1 MTSPALSLQSLPQN
15 GVQLIVA
22 PLLESHEQFQA
33 GYHSLSSCNY
43 LLVVK
48 EWSCVSCDHEAL
60 ESCKFYETLL
70 PFERQC
76 SKVVETVI
84 QHVAM

>member
-1 MTSPALSLQSLPQN
+1 M
-15 GVQLIVA
+15 
-22 PLLESHEQFQA
+22 
-33 GYHSLSSCNY
+33 
-43 LLVVK
+43 
-48 EWSCVSCDHEAL
+48 SCDHEAL